1 MEELRSTKLFVDI
14 FYRFV
19 VGAAIRLGSRGDL
32 IELNLGPSIS
42 QFQGSITASSST
54 PSIQSG
60 SQPAAVPA
68 YSQSGPGSFQSTTA
82 ESERFLQAAYNAQ
95 QQQLRLHQQQ
105 LKQRAVTYPSTLGQL
120 QDPGTG
126 QTFPL
131 DFGMLS
137 GGTGYGHR
145 IAGKGSAE
153 HELSGL
159 SMTQRAFDFDPS
171 SQDFSGR
178 EAARLLDRTGQRQ
191 VTSQSDRKYGHFLS
205 ASQQSQIQS
214 QGAQATPSATH
225 EVGKS
230 SPSLA
235 QLQQTESMMSSYA
248 FTRSASGTQSSS
260 RSQQQQLQQ
269 QQQQLQQSSHLSPS
283 ARQHHSSQLQLQQQH
298 AMFATSRGLSGSS
311 LANPGPALNPS
322 RSRTRDNSTQRA
334 QSQQQMSMSQ
344 HMQHTHHGLLS
355 GVPDYDYEDTHI
367 GPSYHGTNSTSPI
380 HASRSTSNIS
390 LPGDYPDPF
399 GSYGGAANAGAT
411 GSTSRGYDIGDI
423 SLGLESEE
431 YTVGNASRR
440 PSYTMHSSSRVSD
453 NSLQSQHESDF
464 DSYEAQMLSLR
475 LNSPRHGLSEQ
486 QSFHSHLAGGVA
498 GQGSVSGTGQ
508 GILPESQLAG
518 RSPLLFHPQSSN
530 IDSTNNP

>member
-1 MEELRSTKLFVDI
+1 MDI

-32 IELNLGPSIS
+32 SELNLGPSIS
-42 QFQGSITASSST
+42 QFQGSSTATSST
-54 PSIQSG
+54 PSSQSG
-60 SQPAAVPA
+60 SLTVAAPA

-131 DFGMLS
+131 EFGMLS

-145 IAGKGSAE
+145 TSGKGPAE

-171 SQDFSGR
+171 TQDFSGR

-214 QGAQATPSATH
+214 QGAQATPSASH
-225 EVGKS
+225 EAGKAPLS
-230 SPSLA
+230 

-248 FTRSASGTQSSS
+248 FARSASGSQSSS
-260 RSQQQQLQQ
+260 RSQQQQQLQQ
-269 QQQQLQQSSHLSPS
+269 QST
-283 ARQHHSSQLQLQQQH
+283 ARQHHSSQLQLQQQQH
-298 AMFATSRGLSGSS
+298 AMFATSRGLSGGSS
-311 LANPGPALNPS
+311 LANPGPALNSS
-322 RSRTRDNSTQRA
+322 RSRTRDSSTQRA

-399 GSYGGAANAGAT
+399 GSYGGAVNAGAT
-411 GSTSRGYDIGDI
+411 GSISSSRGYDIGDI
-423 SLGLESEE
+423 SLSLGGLESEE

-453 NSLQSQHESDF
+453 NSLQTQHESDF
-464 DSYEAQMLSLR
+464 DSYEAQMLSMR

-486 QSFHSHLAGGVA
+486 QSFHSHLASGVT